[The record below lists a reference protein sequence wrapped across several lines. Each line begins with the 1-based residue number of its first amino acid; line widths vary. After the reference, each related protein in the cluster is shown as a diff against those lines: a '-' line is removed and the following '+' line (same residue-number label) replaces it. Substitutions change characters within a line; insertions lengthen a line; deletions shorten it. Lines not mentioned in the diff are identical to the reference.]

1 MRKMLI
7 YTGLMVLWVLCLTLT
22 EGGADVVV
30 AEEEIHTAVTD
41 YVRGALSEFGGE
53 VEVSVRRRGDLTVE
67 GTGAVGLRVRPS
79 RGRSSA
85 RQVPV
90 VLEVHRGEK
99 VVGEYLMVAD
109 VRYFDR
115 VIVASR
121 PIMRGEPIT
130 DGAVAAERREVTTIL
145 GRYVT
150 DLSKLEGMRAKM
162 RIGFGRPV
170 GKRYLER
177 IPAVERGDMVRI
189 RADVGTVTASTVG
202 VANASGAVGER
213 ILVRN
218 LSSRQKILAEV
229 VAPGVV
235 RVVF

>member
-1 MRKMLI
+1 MRKVLI
-7 YTGLMVLWVLCLTLT
+7 YIGLMVLWVLCLTLT
-22 EGGADVVV
+22 EGGADVGVT
-30 AEEEIHTAVTD
+30 EEEIHTAVTD
-41 YVRGALSEFGGE
+41 YGQGALSNFGGE
-53 VEVSVRRRGDLTVE
+53 VKVSVRRRGGLKVE

-79 RGRSSA
+79 QQRSSA

-99 VVGEYLMVAD
+99 MVAD
-109 VRYFDR
+109 YLMLADVQYFDQ
-115 VIVASR
+115 VVVASR
-121 PIMRGEPIT
+121 PISRGEPIA

-150 DLSKLEGMRAKM
+150 DVSELEGMRAKM

-170 GKRYLER
+170 NKRYLER
-177 IPAVERGDMVRI
+177 IPAVERGDTVRI
-189 RADVGTVTASTVG
+189 RADVGGVTASTVG

-218 LSSRQKILAEV
+218 LSSRQKLLAEV